1 MNSSGWNQE
10 YNLILS
16 EIFINSDKVFH
27 IVFNKDGSVVNFSEN
42 LPEKLSFS
50 KDEFSNLNLQR
61 IFDFRVS
68 EIIKNLSVI
77 SEISAEINVI
87 QKNKDFLFTKTV
99 FLKKDENIIAFIFP
113 DSERQNLKELNN
125 RLIKTLHTNMEII
138 DRQSFSE
145 ENIFS

>member
-50 KDEFSNLNLQR
+50 KDEFINQLLN
-61 IFDFRVS
+61 
-68 EIIKNLSVI
+68 
-77 SEISAEINVI
+77 
-87 QKNKDFLFTKTV
+87 
-99 FLKKDENIIAFIFP
+99 
-113 DSERQNLKELNN
+113 
-125 RLIKTLHTNMEII
+125 
-138 DRQSFSE
+138 
-145 ENIFS
+145 